1 MNEKNAAWPTWQ
13 QAMKNGTLPHE
24 YVEKMKRTADS
35 IQANRLD
42 YMPRTFAEVL
52 VGKPRIPKHDYAKVN
67 MTPMTAT
74 NAENGHESEEQES
87 GSESSNG
94 TTSNSDADEAK
105 KRKCSKRAA
114 KHAAKKENK
123 RKKET
128 KGMRD
133 DYSRTREIDG
143 EMMWGMTQSAR
154 AELTFTPNPRPINDD
169 MPDKMKIKIA
179 KQAKARND
187 EATGI
192 AKISDELAKALH
204 DEFGMMLTATT
215 KIDGASE
222 DYGLAPF
229 WYMHINRVKSFTEKQ
244 YGELYQKMQDPEKI
258 SHPQH
263 IVEWLDRYF
272 KAFAIAG
279 EPVREA
285 DKTRIFLRLV
295 ETKLGR
301 EMVTYI
307 RRLPREYRIDEGAD
321 DYAKYVSAILMQ
333 MKHEIDFPT
342 PRKLL
347 TATQEND
354 DKERIRILEEKL
366 AKMVDKNQRERCE
379 GKTKTTSAT
388 GLHRPREKDDPP
400 EIWEPSMICAVY
412 CLADTLRSVDE
423 Q

>member
-1 MNEKNAAWPTWQ
+1 
-13 QAMKNGTLPHE
+13 L
-24 YVEKMKRTADS
+24 
-35 IQANRLD
+35 I
-42 YMPRTFAEVL
+42 
-52 VGKPRIPKHDYAKVN
+52 GKPRIPKHDYAKVN

-74 NAENGHESEEQES
+74 SAGNGHESEEQES
-87 GSESSNG
+87 GSESSDG

-114 KHAAKKENK
+114 KHNAKKENK

-128 KGMRD
+128 GRIRD
-133 DYSRTREIDG
+133 DYSGMGEIHG
-143 EMMWGMTQSAR
+143 EVICGMTQSAR
-154 AELTFTPNPRPINDD
+154 AELTFTPNPRSIDED
-169 MPDKMKIKIA
+169 MTDKMKIKIA

-192 AKISDELAKALH
+192 AKISDELTKALH
-204 DEFGMMLTATT
+204 DEFGMMMTATT
-215 KIDGASE
+215 KIDGSSE
-222 DYGLAPF
+222 DYGLALF

-244 YGELYQKMQDPEKI
+244 YGELYQKMQNPEKI

-285 DKTRIFLRLV
+285 DKTRLFLKMV

-301 EMVTYI
+301 EMLTHI
-307 RRLPREYRIDEGAD
+307 RRLPREYRFDDGED

-333 MKHEIDFPT
+333 MKDEIDFPT
-342 PRKLL
+342 PQKVL

-366 AKMVDKNQRERCE
+366 AKMVDKNQRERHE

-400 EIWEPSMICAVY
+400 EIWEPNVICAYHYHKPGKTLGREVKGY
-412 CLADTLRSVDE
+412 HTNADCKVMNKPPRDVQRRFTKKE
-423 Q
+423 